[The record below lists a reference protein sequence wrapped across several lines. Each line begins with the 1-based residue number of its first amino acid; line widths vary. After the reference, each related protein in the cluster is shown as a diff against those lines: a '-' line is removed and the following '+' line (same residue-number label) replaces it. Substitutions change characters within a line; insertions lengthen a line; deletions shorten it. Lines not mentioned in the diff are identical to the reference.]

1 MNKILLNNARLSKVL
16 LHELLTKLV
25 ALNSKKEHCPNTIKV
40 SQVESL
46 IKKMRSNQYD
56 RLLKVYWVIDVK
68 NQNYKNSC
76 GVDRYS
82 ACDIYRLVADL
93 LKKDGKRLLVCALCS
108 GILNCLTKLA

>member
-46 IKKMRSNQYD
+46 IKK
-56 RLLKVYWVIDVK
+56 
-68 NQNYKNSC
+68 
-76 GVDRYS
+76 
-82 ACDIYRLVADL
+82 
-93 LKKDGKRLLVCALCS
+93 
-108 GILNCLTKLA
+108 

>member
-1 MNKILLNNARLSKVL
+1 MNKISLNNVRLSKVL
-16 LHELLTKLV
+16 LRELLTKLV
-25 ALNSKKEHCPNTIKV
+25 ALNSKKEHCSNTIKV

-76 GVDRYS
+76 GVVSYS

-93 LKKDGKRLLVCALCS
+93 LKKDSKKVVKA
-108 GILNCLTKLA
+108 